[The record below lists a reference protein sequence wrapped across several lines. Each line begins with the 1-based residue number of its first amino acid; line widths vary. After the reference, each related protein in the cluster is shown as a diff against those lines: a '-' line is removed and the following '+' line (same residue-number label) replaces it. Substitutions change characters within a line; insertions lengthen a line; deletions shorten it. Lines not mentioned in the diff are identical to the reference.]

1 MWVRDCHP
9 RLPRAVKSARALQ
22 DGSPEAPDMAL
33 LDQPAAREPPH
44 MEVPGW
50 RQQNCTPQLT
60 PGFTHVGPAYPRA
73 YGLVSK

>member
-60 PGFTHVGPAYPRA
+60 PGFTHVGPAYPA
-73 YGLVSK
+73 GLWTCE